1 MSFTIKAGT
10 VNKRKNS
17 TYVPTNL
24 DHEYEVVLKESCSD
38 YAPVFILQNPTNRFS
53 YNYLEWDGW
62 YYYIDDVIREKNHMI
77 TIKCRLDPL
86 ASARPYIL
94 ASTQFVAY
102 DTTANTE
109 VIDTRLSVNSSE
121 IVSVS
126 SYTGSGNF
134 FEDGTILLGVVGTHN
149 TGTFCVTLAQLKAI
163 MEDIFDNY
171 LDNPDA
177 LPMPTVSF
185 TTIDDAADTLTK
197 NIISGLRQL
206 IATGKAPDCIKS
218 CIYVTIPSSNFIGT
232 NETIWLGNYN
242 TGVTAKLINP
252 GTRATETHSL
262 TIPWNFTDWRNNS
275 PYSNVYLKLPYV
287 GIIPLSV
294 SEIINSTSL
303 DITTFVDQNGTIA
316 HLVYATSIGGHNI
329 LIGRYGGNCASN
341 ILIGASGLNPLNVI
355 TGGAAIAAGA
365 ITAMTNPIV
374 GGTAAISGFL
384 GALQPFS
391 GSAGNAGGGAYMD
404 DPIYSCYV
412 VSHNTNVEPS
422 SVSVFMGTPTMAVK
436 SLSGLSGYV
445 ECRNASVSA
454 PFSES
459 TLQEINNYLNGGVYL
474 E

>member
-1 MSFTIKAGT
+1 MSFTIKVGT

-17 TYVPTNL
+17 TYVPNNL

-62 YYYIDDVIREKNHMI
+62 YYYIDDVIREKNHMV
-77 TIKCRLDPL
+77 TLKCRLDPL

-94 ASTQFVAY
+94 ASTQFVAF
-102 DTTANTE
+102 DTTPNNE
-109 VIDTRLSVNSSE
+109 VIDTRLSVNTSE
-121 IVSVS
+121 IVNVTSD
-126 SYTGSGNF
+126 TSGNF
-134 FEDGTILLGVVGTHN
+134 FESGTILLGVVGTGN
-149 TGTFCVTLAQLKAI
+149 TGTFCVTLAQLKA
-163 MEDIFDNY
+163 MMSDIFDNY

-177 LPMPTVSF
+177 LPMPTVTF
-185 TTIDDAADTLTK
+185 DTIDDAADTLTK

-218 CIYVTIPSSNFIGT
+218 CIYVTVPESAFNGINA
-232 NETIWLGNYN
+232 TIWLGNYN

-252 GTRATETHSL
+252 GTRATETHNL
-262 TIPWNFTDWRNNS
+262 TIPWNFTDWRKNA
-275 PYSNVYLKLPYV
+275 PYTNVYLKLPYV
-287 GIIPLSV
+287 GLVPISTA
-294 SEIINSTSL
+294 EIINATAFG
-303 DITTFVDQNGTIA
+303 ITTFVDQNGNIA
-316 HLVYATSIGGHNI
+316 HLVYANVGGNNI
-329 LIGRYGGNCASN
+329 LVGRYGGNCASN
-341 ILIGASGLNPLNVI
+341 ILIGASGLNPLNAI

-365 ITAMTNPIV
+365 ITALANPLA
-374 GGTAAISGFL
+374 GGTTAIAGFL

-391 GSAGNAGGGAYMD
+391 SSAGSAGGGAYMD

-459 TLQEINNYLNGGVYL
+459 TLQEINSYLNGGVYL